1 MFTIHRNPQI
11 TTRTEEWCPIVD
23 AVEYAEAML
32 PGWGWAMM
40 RQWHRAGRLPLRG
53 DWRGKFEQP
62 IGRGWLDHLAFPDP
76 PRRDESTFHLPD
88 GSLGMRL
95 PPGLV
100 FNVDNN
106 NLHIDQQSAV
116 GMGFEDAPRVIANVQ
131 VRVDVLRRLV
141 GNEPNPTPSSASGHQ
156 TNKVTRPKKYQTTGS
171 AFTQVRQQATAVKTY
186 TADEIAKGAKT
197 GQWDAL
203 NKQNGAVLKSAAGV
217 AAPETTS
224 AKSSNTT
231 GNPAPSNDVMPGSR
245 LLTVDLGPMRIARP
259 ENWDVIAAQQQ
270 GQSITIAPR
279 SGIVSN
285 GIGYGVVIN
294 GASFKGKA
302 TIDEMTAEIVRSLQS
317 GGDLQ
322 VVGKATPIEVAGVGG
337 RSVTMQSTSPFP
349 DARGQSQKERDWLV
363 TLPRPDGS
371 AIFLVFVAPESEY
384 ERLSP
389 TFDRMLKSA
398 QF

>member
-1 MFTIHRNPQI
+1 
-11 TTRTEEWCPIVD
+11 
-23 AVEYAEAML
+23 
-32 PGWGWAMM
+32 
-40 RQWHRAGRLPLRG
+40 
-53 DWRGKFEQP
+53 
-62 IGRGWLDHLAFPDP
+62 
-76 PRRDESTFHLPD
+76 
-88 GSLGMRL
+88 
-95 PPGLV
+95 
-100 FNVDNN
+100 
-106 NLHIDQQSAV
+106 
-116 GMGFEDAPRVIANVQ
+116 
-131 VRVDVLRRLV
+131 
-141 GNEPNPTPSSASGHQ
+141 
-156 TNKVTRPKKYQTTGS
+156 
-171 AFTQVRQQATAVKTY
+171 
-186 TADEIAKGAKT
+186 
-197 GQWDAL
+197 
-203 NKQNGAVLKSAAGV
+203 
-217 AAPETTS
+217 
-224 AKSSNTT
+224 
-231 GNPAPSNDVMPGSR
+231 MPGSR
-245 LLTVDLGPMRIARP
+245 LLTVDLGPMKIARP
-259 ENWDVIAAQQQ
+259 ENWDVIAAQRQ
-270 GQSITIAPR
+270 GQSITIAPH

-317 GGDLQ
+317 GSDLQ